1 MRDGVPAASLPR
13 GNPQYH
19 PGATP
24 AGSSLD
30 ETSRDGSRTVE
41 LDAVEVA
48 DRPAAAA
55 AAAAAEPTLEV
66 ADAPAGAA
74 FGE

>member
-55 AAAAAEPTLEV
+55 AAAEPTLEV